1 MKLKRRGFT
10 LVEVIVGMSVLALLA
25 ALSIAPLVSY
35 IDKANQQRAII
46 ETRAVVLSASFNY
59 NKLEQVGTIDD
70 SNWINEVIRF
80 ADVDGQIIEIVKD
93 GNEVIYLHYRSND
106 NIDVIYDVK
115 ESEKIKLV

>member
-1 MKLKRRGFT
+1 M
-10 LVEVIVGMSVLALLA
+10 EVIVGMSVLALLA

-115 ESEKIKLV
+115 ESEKIKLVLFCC

>member
-1 MKLKRRGFT
+1 MKLKKCGFT

-25 ALSIAPLVSY
+25 AISIVPLVSY

-46 ETRAVVLSASFNY
+46 ETRAVVLSANFNF
-59 NKLEQVGTIDD
+59 NNLEQVVAKSDN
-70 SNWINEVIRF
+70 NWIDEVIKF
-80 ADVDGQIIEIVKD
+80 ADVDGQIIEIVED

>member
-1 MKLKRRGFT
+1 M
-10 LVEVIVGMSVLALLA
+10 EVIVGMSVLALLA
-25 ALSIAPLVSY
+25 AISIVPLVSY

-46 ETRAVVLSASFNY
+46 ETRAVVLSANFNF
-59 NKLEQVGTIDD
+59 NNLEQVVAKSDN
-70 SNWINEVIRF
+70 NWIDEVIKF
-80 ADVDGQIIEIVKD
+80 ADVDGQIIEIVED

>member
-10 LVEVIVGMSVLALLA
+10 LVEVIVGMSVVALLA

-80 ADVDGQIIEIVKD
+80 ADVDGQIIEIVEE

-115 ESEKIKLV
+115 ESEKIKLL

>member
-1 MKLKRRGFT
+1 MKLKKRGFT
-10 LVEVIVGMSVLALLA
+10 LVEAIIGMSVLALLA
-25 ALSIAPLVSY
+25 AISIVPLVFY

-46 ETRAVVLSASFNY
+46 ETRAVVLSANFNC
-59 NKLEQVGTIDD
+59 NNLEQVIAKSDKSWID
-70 SNWINEVIRF
+70 EVVKF
-80 ADVDGQIIEIVKD
+80 ADVDGQIIEIVED

>member
-25 ALSIAPLVSY
+25 AISIVPLISY

-46 ETRAVVLSASFNY
+46 ETRAVVLSANFNC
-59 NKLEQVGTIDD
+59 NNLEQTVAKSDN
-70 SNWINEVIRF
+70 NWIDEVIKF
-80 ADVDGQIIEIVKD
+80 ADVDGQIIEIVEE
-93 GNEVIYLHYRSND
+93 GNEIIYLHYRSDD